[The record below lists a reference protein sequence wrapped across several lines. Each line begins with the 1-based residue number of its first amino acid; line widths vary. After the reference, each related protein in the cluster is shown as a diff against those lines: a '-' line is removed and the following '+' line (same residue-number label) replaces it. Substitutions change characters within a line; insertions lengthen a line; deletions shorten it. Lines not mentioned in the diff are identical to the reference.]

1 MGSRHAAINSM
12 LCLPPDIYSQ
22 VSHIY
27 NHCVGPIII
36 FVTIDR
42 AAGGNAHDTRGKV
55 VNLATLDVKSMLVPN
70 YSAGCG
76 GKVLKLAKYAA
87 LRAHLS

>member
-1 MGSRHAAINSM
+1 M
-12 LCLPPDIYSQ
+12 
-22 VSHIY
+22 SHIY

-42 AAGGNAHDTRGKV
+42 AGGNAHGTRGKV

-87 LRAHLS
+87 LRAPQLTMEQVVDGNGTGM

>member
-1 MGSRHAAINSM
+1 M
-12 LCLPPDIYSQ
+12 
-22 VSHIY
+22 SHIY

-42 AAGGNAHDTRGKV
+42 AGGNAHDTRGKV

-87 LRAHLS
+87 LRAPQLTMEQVVVDGNGAAM